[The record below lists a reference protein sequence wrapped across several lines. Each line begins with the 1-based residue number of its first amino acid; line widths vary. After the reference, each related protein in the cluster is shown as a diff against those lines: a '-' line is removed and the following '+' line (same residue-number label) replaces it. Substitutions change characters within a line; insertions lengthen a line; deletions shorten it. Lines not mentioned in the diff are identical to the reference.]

1 RYNIFPFAML
11 EDLFQCDFNSNNCWI
26 FIDRPLSANDN
37 AEHLYRYIMQ
47 NHPEQNIVFA
57 LKRDSTD
64 WDRLKKEGFN
74 LIDFG
79 SFTFEKIV
87 KKVSKVI
94 SSHCDEYLMKY
105 IGINQQFIFLQ
116 HGITQNDISRWLNQI
131 KIDLLI
137 VSTRD
142 EYNSIV
148 NDYTHYKFGKKE
160 VALIGLA
167 RHDILLKNN
176 KVNAKQILIMPTWR
190 MNLIISSIDL
200 GLMEMKKKI
209 KQSKYFHKW
218 NSLLNNGLLAKLCEK
233 YGYAIIFNPHPNII
247 PYLDNFNMPS
257 YIKTIGK
264 TESLQKLFCNSSLL
278 ITDYSSVA
286 FEMAY
291 LKKPVIYYQFD
302 KDDFFSSHTLN
313 NGYFNYQ
320 DNGFGPVANS
330 EQELLLELEKL
341 FRTNFFLSDIYKNNI
356 EKIFSEYHGNNC

>member
-1 RYNIFPFAML
+1 
-11 EDLFQCDFNSNNCWI
+11 
-26 FIDRPLSANDN
+26 
-37 AEHLYRYIMQ
+37 
-47 NHPEQNIVFA
+47 
-57 LKRDSTD
+57 
-64 WDRLKKEGFN
+64 
-74 LIDFG
+74 
-79 SFTFEKIV
+79 
-87 KKVSKVI
+87 
-94 SSHCDEYLMKY
+94 HCDEYLMKY

-302 KDDFFSSHTLN
+302 KDDFFSTHYKY
-313 NGYFNYQ
+313 GYFNYR
-320 DNGFGPVANS
+320 DNGFGPVVEK
-330 EQELLLELEKL
+330 EQKLLI
-341 FRTNFFLSDIYKNNI
+341 FLKVFLKNECRLSYKYLKRISNTFPFYDN
-356 EKIFSEYHGNNC
+356 NNCHRIYNTILNSKQN